1 MAFNSV
7 PTQQRRPLPFLMSD
21 SYSMIKAVGRKGV
34 LIYCMV
40 GRKGVL
46 IYCMVGRKGV
56 LIYTVWSRIPQVSEV
71 PLPNSG
77 PNQNGVLDSV
87 LGLKTTVC
95 HM

>member
-46 IYCMVGRKGV
+46 IYTVLYGLGFHKFLRSLFLTVGQIKMVF
-56 LIYTVWSRIPQVSEV
+56 
-71 PLPNSG
+71 
-77 PNQNGVLDSV
+77 
-87 LGLKTTVC
+87 
-95 HM
+95 